1 MAEYFGLLSQ
11 YTSAMLVYGHSQSGG
26 TPSKEVIYLNY
37 SNDAGQPNIT
47 LENLSRWYNR
57 PLQSS

>member
-37 SNDAGQPNIT
+37 SKHAGQPNIT
-47 LENLSRWYNR
+47 LENLSR
-57 PLQSS
+57 